1 MNTAGWSR
9 RLWAAAFVSN
19 AAWIGFIS
27 TVIVAARVMGE
38 ADGDGPTAL
47 LSYGLGGGLFATM
60 AAAVFSTIA
69 RPKVLRPATIIALL
83 IAGGLAVYV
92 VSV

>member
-1 MNTAGWSR
+1 M
-9 RLWAAAFVSN
+9 WAAAFVSN

-38 ADGDGPTAL
+38 ADHDGPAVL
-47 LSYGLGGGLFATM
+47 MSYGLGGGLFATT
-60 AAAVFSTIA
+60 AAAVFSTMA